1 MIKQMFARDEPLMT
15 WTVSDTIRLSCGLAG
30 RVIELRENILDAGE
44 FLPRVNRRIKEVM
57 QAKNYHVIRPHRA
70 TWDKMEV
77 KNVSL

>member
-1 MIKQMFARDEPLMT
+1 MT
-15 WTVSDTIRLSCGLAG
+15 WTVSDIIRLSCGLAG
-30 RVIELRENILDAGE
+30 KVIE
-44 FLPRVNRRIKEVM
+44 PRVNRRVKEFM